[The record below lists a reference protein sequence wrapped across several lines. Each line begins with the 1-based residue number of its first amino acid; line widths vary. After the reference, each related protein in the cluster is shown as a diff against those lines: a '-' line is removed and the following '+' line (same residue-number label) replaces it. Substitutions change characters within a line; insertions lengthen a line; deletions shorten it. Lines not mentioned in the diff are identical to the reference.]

1 MRCAAVMMNILLWLI
16 RLQEWGSNEDENEK
30 PHETHLIKKKLIWV
44 IFHLQSAVAVCERIR
59 AQSFFRGHREIQ
71 FAVVCDVTRFR
82 FNYDLMIT
90 SQYIHII
97 CSNMFMWLLV
107 WYIQVSALSGFCLF
121 FVAFQ
126 QSSSDDV
133 SNFQNLPKMLVGWHK
148 GVLEDLEK
156 AQVDFEFSF
165 KNCKKCWFCLL

>member
-1 MRCAAVMMNILLWLI
+1 MKNCGQPGLKGMEGVND
-16 RLQEWGSNEDENEK
+16 DENEK
-30 PHETHLIKKKLIWV
+30 KLLKIIQLEKKLICV

-82 FNYDLMIT
+82 FLAFHLMII

-97 CSNMFMWLLV
+97 CSNVSMWLLV

-148 GVLEDLEK
+148 GVL
-156 AQVDFEFSF
+156 
-165 KNCKKCWFCLL
+165 